1 MNNLITAKTITA
13 LEKIEV
19 TKALVESDDFAAQ
32 YEALKVTLD
41 QLDSL
46 KKNIDSKI
54 ADIIAQMYNKD
65 GTTTVSNGKY
75 NYTYCSA
82 TSSLGVDSA
91 KLKEQFPDVY
101 KQCTK
106 ISTRKASL
114 RVTEK
119 KD

>member
-1 MNNLITAKTITA
+1 MNNLITAKTVTA
-13 LEKIEV
+13 LKNIDI
-19 TKALVESDDFAAQ
+19 TKDLVESDNFAAQ

-41 QLDSL
+41 QLDAI
-46 KKNIDSKI
+46 KKDIDSKI
-54 ADIIAQMYNKD
+54 VDIVAKMYNKD

-75 NYTYCSA
+75 NYTYCAA
-82 TSSLGVDSA
+82 TTNLGVDSA

-106 ISTRKASL
+106 VSSRKASL